1 MRDEIKIF
9 AANLINKQ
17 LEEAHRLCVFNNY
30 TIRVIEKDG
39 EDYMQT
45 MDLKFN
51 RINVRVKNN
60 IIYDISL
67 G

>member
-9 AANLINKQ
+9 ATSLINKN

-30 TIRVIEKDG
+30 VIRVIEKDG
-39 EDYMQT
+39 EAYMQT

-67 G
+67 H